1 VSRRN
6 LLITAGAAGLA
17 AGAAGVLVTRARR
30 RAAEVAGA
38 GSDFGRPGFDR
49 SGAVVHA
56 EPVPEHSTEHLTE
69 HLTKDTAGHRGGSGT
84 PILLLH
90 GISVTWRT
98 WKPILPLLEPH
109 HDVIAPTLL
118 GHSGAAPLSEGI
130 APSMDALVDGVE
142 AELDK
147 LGLDRV
153 HVVGNSLGGWV
164 ALELARRRRARSAV
178 LFSPAGAYRS
188 NLRMTLLTAGM
199 RAGVE
204 LADNRGD
211 WLERLA
217 RTPTGRRLLLS
228 SQVAHPERYD
238 PDELVADIRAIR
250 NAPVVRPLL
259 GVLMDKPLAPLPD
272 PGCPVRVVW
281 AEKDRVIPFR
291 HYGEPMLERVPSA
304 ELIMLDGVGHV
315 PMSDR
320 PDAVARLIL
329 EVTDAVDRGTVPVA
343 GG

>member
-6 LLITAGAAGLA
+6 LLITVGAAGLA

-30 RAAEVAGA
+30 RADDVAGV
-38 GSDFGRPGFDR
+38 GSDFGEPALDPAN
-49 SGAVVHA
+49 SAIVHA
-56 EPVPEHSTEHLTE
+56 ERVTGQVTEYISP
-69 HLTKDTAGHRGGSGT
+69 DTAGHRGGSGT

-98 WKPILPLLEPH
+98 WKPVLPLLEQH

-118 GHSGAAPLSEGI
+118 GHSGAAPLAEGI
-130 APSMDALVDGVE
+130 APSLDALVDGVE

-153 HVVGNSLGGWV
+153 HVVGNSLGGWIS
-164 ALELARRRRARSAV
+164 LELARRRRARSVV

-188 NLRMTLLTAGM
+188 NLRMALLTAGM
-199 RAGVE
+199 RAGFE
-204 LADNRGD
+204 LMENRGD

-217 RTPTGRRLLLS
+217 RTPRGRRLLLS

-238 PDELVADIRAIR
+238 PGQLVADIRAIR

-281 AEKDRVIPFR
+281 AKKDRVIPFR
-291 HYGEPMLERVPSA
+291 HYGEPMLELVPSA

-320 PDAVARLIL
+320 PDTVARLIL